1 MPEVAFLESHVLDIT
16 RLIQLTVAPVF
27 LLTAIG
33 TIINA
38 LMNRLGRA
46 VDRRRQLEDLVLAY
60 EGDDR
65 SKMLEELDVIE
76 TRIRLTLWATA
87 LSVTSALFVCLLIGF
102 AFVGAFV
109 TLDLSRTVAA
119 LFIAAMV
126 ALTGGLLLFLREVFL
141 AAFTRRHT
149 PELQA
154 VLDARK

>member
-1 MPEVAFLESHVLDIT
+1 MAESHILDIT

-27 LLTAIG
+27 MLTAVG

-46 VDRRRQLEDLVLAY
+46 VDRRRQLEELIPAY

-65 SKMLEELDVIE
+65 RKMLEEHAVME
-76 TRIRLTLWATA
+76 QRIRLTLWSTA
-87 LSVTSALFVCLLIGF
+87 LAVTSALFVCLLIGF

-109 TLDLSRTVAA
+109 TLDLATTVAG
-119 LFIAAMV
+119 LFIAAV
-126 ALTGGLLLFLREVFL
+126 IALTFSLLLFLREVFL
-141 AAFTRRHT
+141 AAFTARHT

-154 VLDARK
+154 ILTERK

>member
-1 MPEVAFLESHVLDIT
+1 MAESHILDIT

-27 LLTAIG
+27 MLTAVG

-46 VDRRRQLEDLVLAY
+46 VDRRRQLEELIPAY

-65 SKMLEELDVIE
+65 RKMLDEHAVMEQ
-76 TRIRLTLWATA
+76 RIRLTLWATA
-87 LSVTSALFVCLLIGF
+87 LAVTSALFVCLLIGF

-109 TLDLSRTVAA
+109 TLDLATTVAG
-119 LFIAAMV
+119 LFIAAV
-126 ALTGGLLLFLREVFL
+126 IALTFSLLLFLREVFL
-141 AAFTRRHT
+141 AAFTARHT

-154 VLDARK
+154 ILTERK

>member
-1 MPEVAFLESHVLDIT
+1 MPEASFLESHVLDIT

-46 VDRRRQLEDLVLAY
+46 VDRRRQLEDLLPAY

-65 SKMLEELDVIE
+65 DKMLEEHEVME
-76 TRIRLTLWATA
+76 RRIRLTLWATA
-87 LSVTSALFVCLLIGF
+87 LAVTSALFVCLLIGF

-109 TLDLSRTVAA
+109 ALDLSRTVAS

-126 ALTGGLLLFLREVFL
+126 ALTLALLLFLREVFL
-141 AAFTRRHT
+141 AATTRRHT
-149 PELQA
+149 PQLQA
-154 VLDARK
+154 ILDARK

>member
-1 MPEVAFLESHVLDIT
+1 VAESHILDIT

-27 LLTAIG
+27 MLTAVG

-46 VDRRRQLEDLVLAY
+46 VDRRRQLEELIPAY

-65 SKMLEELDVIE
+65 VKMLEEHAVMEL
-76 TRIRLTLWATA
+76 RIRLTLGATA
-87 LSVTSALFVCLLIGF
+87 LAVTSAIFVCLLIGF

-109 TLDLSRTVAA
+109 ALDLATTVAG
-119 LFIAAMV
+119 LFIAAV
-126 ALTGGLLLFLREVFL
+126 AALTGSLLLFLREVFL
-141 AAFTRRHT
+141 AAFTSRHT

-154 VLDARK
+154 ILAARK